1 MNFQTRVLSTFVQI
15 KTLYNVLT
23 VKVILKFWLRSSLYT
38 KQGHAFMGV
47 YDSRWL
53 YHITQDDH
61 SLFNCLNF
69 AMYAVYNNIVL
80 VVLKMYK
87 LLEYVPHFAKN
98 KQKHK
103 FTVYRSLLECS
114 YNAHNDIGANNAPA
128 WVFVFYICIILY
140 S

>member
-1 MNFQTRVLSTFVQI
+1 
-15 KTLYNVLT
+15 
-23 VKVILKFWLRSSLYT
+23 
-38 KQGHAFMGV
+38 MGV

-61 SLFNCLNF
+61 SLFNCLNI

-87 LLEYVPHFAKN
+87 LLEYVPHFTKN

-114 YNAHNDIGANNAPA
+114 YNAHKIRYRNK
-128 WVFVFYICIILY
+128 
-140 S
+140 